1 MPKEPLRLIEP
12 AISPSSFCL
21 SKSEIIVIPSKFC
34 NTIIKAQSPRKIKK
48 FFEKLDFLLKSILKP
63 SPKEAKKASKK
74 LSFKLS
80 SKLIFSSKK
89 CEKSTKTLSAK
100 TPPKTAAGKHKT
112 LKILSFES
120 K

>member
-1 MPKEPLRLIEP
+1 M
-12 AISPSSFCL
+12 
-21 SKSEIIVIPSKFC
+21 
-34 NTIIKAQSPRKIKK
+34 
-48 FFEKLDFLLKSILKP
+48 LKP

-74 LSFKLS
+74 LSLRLS